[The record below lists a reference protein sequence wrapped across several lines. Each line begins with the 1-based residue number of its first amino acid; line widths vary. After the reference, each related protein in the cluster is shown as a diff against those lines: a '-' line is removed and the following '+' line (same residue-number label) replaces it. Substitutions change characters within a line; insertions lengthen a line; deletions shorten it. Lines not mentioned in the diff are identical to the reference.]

1 MTFAFLITSFRAI
14 TTSFTSKRNRL
25 KTKKFINFKII
36 VKNQMDEPLLVSVNE
51 YMQSG
56 IHIGTKFRTEYMSE
70 FIYRI
75 RGNKLA
81 ILNISKIDERIKI
94 ASRFMSRFEHNE
106 ILVVCKRE
114 NGWKAVNS
122 FSDYTGIN
130 ILTNYNPGTITNINL
145 ECFTEPKLLIV
156 IDGFVD
162 NVAVKDASMA
172 GIPIIALCD
181 SNNKPN
187 MVDLIIPC
195 NNKGWMSIGLVFY
208 LLAQEYLK
216 LRGTPKEI
224 IKDDFIGN
232 PL

>member
-1 MTFAFLITSFRAI
+1 
-14 TTSFTSKRNRL
+14 
-25 KTKKFINFKII
+25 
-36 VKNQMDEPLLVSVNE
+36 MDEPLLVSVNE

-56 IHIGTKFRTEYMSE
+56 IHIGTKFRTKYMSK

-75 RGNKLA
+75 RGNKLS

-94 ASRFMSRFEHNE
+94 ASRFMSRFEPNE

-114 NGWKAVNS
+114 NGWNAVNL

-130 ILTNYNPGTITNINL
+130 ILTDYKPGTLTNMNL
-145 ECFTEPKLLIV
+145 EGFTEPKLLIV

-187 MVDLIIPC
+187 LIDLVIPC

-208 LLAQEYLK
+208 LLAKEYLK
-216 LRGTPKEI
+216 LMGILKEV